1 MPRVGGARTAEALV
15 AVAVAVAT
23 IACVDTA
30 EVAVA
35 GTGRCVHGH
44 SPVWDAALQRLH
56 WVEMS
61 GFSSGLNL
69 LQGFDGR
76 MEAKLLRE
84 KLLIRGRVSLLGA
97 CAAYHRGCAPRK
109 HQIQ

>member
-1 MPRVGGARTAEALV
+1 MH
-15 AVAVAVAT
+15 
-23 IACVDTA
+23 
-30 EVAVA
+30 
-35 GTGRCVHGH
+35 GTRNMIG
-44 SPVWDAALQRLH
+44 SAA
-56 WVEMS
+56 

-97 CAAYHRGCAPRK
+97 CAALRCISPRLRSMK
-109 HQIQ
+109 ASHSIGDAHQRPCR